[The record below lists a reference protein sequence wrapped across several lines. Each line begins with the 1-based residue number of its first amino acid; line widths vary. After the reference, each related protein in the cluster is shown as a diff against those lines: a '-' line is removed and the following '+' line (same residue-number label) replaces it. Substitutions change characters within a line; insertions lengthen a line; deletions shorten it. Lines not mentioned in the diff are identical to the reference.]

1 MNLTYQQIIDSLV
14 AAGVAANKQ
23 DKIATD
29 LLAIQGTPVPDPPLS
44 QDEIRQIIF
53 YVSDGS
59 ITRWPAWKTR
69 ETQARK
75 QLTALF
81 SALDARE
88 TARQQLQHEVS
99 NLLTILGGS

>member
-44 QDEIRQIIF
+44 QDEIRQILHFMNGKGIE
-53 YVSDGS
+53 SWS
-59 ITRWPAWKTR
+59 SWPTR
-69 ETQARK
+69 EKQVRK
-75 QLTALF
+75 QLTGLMAAWDAAQTAQQALQNE
-81 SALDARE
+81 L
-88 TARQQLQHEVS
+88 S
-99 NLLTILGGS
+99 NLDKVLS